1 MGTEALHLVQIE
13 NPIKITFI
21 FYKEKMIFFLFIVW
35 FKIIFF
41 HVFQTIDVN
50 LYFFIFGKKVS
61 ALKKLT
67 PTLRDGLCE
76 DQRP

>member
-13 NPIKITFI
+13 KPIKITFT

-35 FKIIFF
+35 FKITFI
-41 HVFQTIDVN
+41 HVFQMIDIN
-50 LYFFIFGKKVS
+50 LDFLFFKKVS
-61 ALKKLT
+61 ASKKFT
-67 PTLRDGLCE
+67 PTLRDGLFE